1 MEGHGKLS
9 FMARQ
14 GAPLL
19 SLAPQNA
26 TPVQEFILKVASRC
40 NLDCAYCYEYRHGDE
55 SWRLASK
62 FMRPFVYEAVARKI
76 AEHIDQHQLKEV
88 SVALHGGEPL
98 LLGPRRLD
106 RLAGTLGEIIGP
118 TGAELTLTMQTNAT
132 LITDEI
138 ADVIRTRCIR
148 VGVSLDGG
156 RKENDRYRLDHGGAS
171 SFDRV
176 MAGIKTLRAIT
187 PGEPAGILAVIDIEN
202 DPIETFDALAS
213 LEIINVDLLLPH
225 YNWDR
230 RPPVPPT
237 SRMPAYGQWLSTI
250 WDAWVGGRHSHLRIR
265 FLDNIVA
272 RLVGHPGLYEQMSE
286 SPVALITINSDG
298 AIEGVDT
305 LKSTGTGV
313 QKTGLN
319 VLDHSIDD
327 VLVHPLYLA
336 RQDWKASLP
345 DACEGCSIKRICAG
359 GYLPHRYRSGTG
371 FNNTSVYCEDL
382 FHLVT
387 KIDRDI
393 RVRAG
398 MG

>member
-1 MEGHGKLS
+1 
-9 FMARQ
+9 MARAELPPRMPAQ
-14 GAPLL
+14 
-19 SLAPQNA
+19 QIA
-26 TPVQEFILKVASRC
+26 TPVREFILKVAARC

-55 SWRLASK
+55 SWRSASK
-62 FMRPFVYEAVARKI
+62 FMAPVVYETTARKI
-76 AEHIDQHQLKEV
+76 ADHIVKHDLKEI

-98 LLGPRRLD
+98 LLGPARLD
-106 RLAGTLGEIIGP
+106 RLAGSLRKSIAP
-118 TGAELTLTMQTNAT
+118 TGAELVLSMQTNAT
-132 LITDEI
+132 LITKEI
-138 ADVIRTRCIR
+138 AQVIHAHGIH
-148 VGVSLDGG
+148 VGVSLDGD
-156 RKENDRYRLDHGGAS
+156 KIANDRHRLDHRGVS

-176 MAGIKTLRAIT
+176 IAGINTLRAMA
-187 PGEPAGILAVIDIEN
+187 PGQPAGILAVVDIEN

-213 LEIINVDLLLPH
+213 LGITNIDLLLPH

-230 RPPVPPT
+230 PPPRSPAEI
-237 SRMPAYGQWLSTI
+237 RPAYGQWFGRI
-250 WDAWVGGRHSHLRIR
+250 WDAWLGGRHSEMRIR

-327 VLVHPLYLA
+327 VLSHQLYLS
-336 RQDWKASLP
+336 RQDWKAALP
-345 DACEGCSIKRICAG
+345 DACGNCDIKRICAG
-359 GYLPHRYRSGTG
+359 GYLPHRYRAGTG
-371 FNNTSVYCEDL
+371 FNNTSVYCDDL

-387 KIDRDI
+387 KIDKDI
-393 RVRAG
+393 RTRVG
-398 MG
+398 KG

>member
-1 MEGHGKLS
+1 MVS
-9 FMARQ
+9 TNA
-14 GAPLL
+14 ATVPDT
-19 SLAPQNA
+19 PQAA
-26 TPVQEFILKVASRC
+26 TPVREFILKVASRC

-55 SWRLASK
+55 SWRFASK
-62 FMRPFVYEAVARKI
+62 FMRPLVYETTARKI
-76 AEHIDQHQLKEV
+76 ADHVVRHELEEV

-98 LLGPRRLD
+98 LLGPARLD
-106 RLAGTLGEIIGP
+106 RLACSLRTIIAP
-118 TGAELTLTMQTNAT
+118 TGATLNLTMQTNAT

-138 ADVIRTRCIR
+138 AEVIRARGIR

-156 RKENDRYRLDHGGAS
+156 RKENDRYRLDHTGAS

-176 MAGIKTLRAIT
+176 MAGLETLRSVA
-187 PGEPAGILAVIDIEN
+187 PGEPTGILAVVDIEN
-202 DPIETFDALAS
+202 DPIETFDALAA
-213 LEIINVDLLLPH
+213 LGIVNVDLLLPH
-225 YNWDR
+225 HNWDR
-230 RPPVPPT
+230 RPPIPPAGA
-237 SRMPAYGQWLSTI
+237 MPAYGQWFGAV

-286 SPVALITINSDG
+286 APVALITINTDG

-327 VLVHPLYLA
+327 VLAHPLYLA
-336 RQDWKASLP
+336 RQDWQASLP
-345 DACEGCSIKRICAG
+345 DACAGCSIKRICAG
-359 GYLPHRYRSGTG
+359 GYLPHRYRSGMG
-371 FNNTSVYCEDL
+371 FNNTSVYCDDL

-387 KIDRDI
+387 KIYQDI
-393 RVRAG
+393 RVMVG
-398 MG
+398 KD